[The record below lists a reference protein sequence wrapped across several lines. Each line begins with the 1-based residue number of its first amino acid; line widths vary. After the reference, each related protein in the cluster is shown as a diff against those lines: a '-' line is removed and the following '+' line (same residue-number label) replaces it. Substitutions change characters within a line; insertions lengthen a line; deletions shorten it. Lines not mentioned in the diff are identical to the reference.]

1 MFEFSSTSLVGA
13 SFRSRMSERVS
24 RQFEASRPKTTLN
37 QVLRPELSSQL
48 RSVGV
53 RSVSVKVPS
62 PAPDGPTS
70 SKGQPRQFASRTVGH
85 QAMLK
90 SMALKLKRA
99 ASASVFQRM
108 RARLATFHAVRHQPV
123 SNSASSVRVASGA
136 SRLH

>member
-24 RQFEASRPKTTLN
+24 RQFEASRPKTALN
-37 QVLRPELSSQL
+37 QVLRPEFCNQL
-48 RSVGV
+48 RSIGV
-53 RSVSVKVPS
+53 RSVSVKVS
-62 PAPDGPTS
+62 GPAPDGPTS
-70 SKGQPRQFASRTVGH
+70 SKGQPRQFASRTVDH

-108 RARLATFHAVRHQPV
+108 RARLATFQSVRHP
-123 SNSASSVRVASGA
+123 SNRISASSVRVASVA